1 MANLRRSSSQRR
13 IDRQADDPAAIAHA
27 AAAEW
32 MFQERQKQPFEP
44 SDPRARPSTAIR
56 PPSRAR
62 SIRESVKEYV
72 FPGTTSRSLSRA
84 QSSESLRTMN
94 TVVSQD
100 SSQPAGWRSWGLPR
114 RLSSRSNSRPGT
126 SRGQSADLDQ
136 LRKPDAS
143 VVNLN
148 RELPPLPS
156 LDSWRDP
163 ASVQPKPQLER
174 VRSPKSPAHIASLMR
189 PQEQQQKQQQQQRAA
204 APPKSHRRSGSDTL
218 ATLSKAAHAARS
230 PSYSKSQS
238 ETANRPQ
245 NIGPESPLTAI
256 ENMTLNGM
264 TSASNRGHSRHKS
277 TGTLSSHS
285 EAANF
290 SRKMSVDT
298 PSRSTFSNETKTAR
312 KEEQKS
318 RLKRVFS
325 GWMRKKETK
334 DDWMQKIEKQGVKEG
349 VLVQDGAASAP
360 VVRY

>member
-1 MANLRRSSSQRR
+1 VTKANWCRSSSQRR
-13 IDRQADDPAAIAHA
+13 QDRPADDPAAIAHA

-32 MFQERQKQPFEP
+32 MFQERQKHPQLEP
-44 SDPRARPSTAIR
+44 SAPQARPSTAVR
-56 PPSRAR
+56 PLSRTR
-62 SIRESVKEYV
+62 SIRDSVKEYV

-84 QSSESLRTMN
+84 QSTESLRTMN

-100 SSQPAGWRSWGLPR
+100 SSQLPGWRSWGLSR
-114 RLSSRSNSRPGT
+114 KLSSRSNSRPGT
-126 SRGQSADLDQ
+126 SKGQSNESEQ
-136 LRKPDAS
+136 SKRPDAS

-189 PQEQQQKQQQQQRAA
+189 PQDQQQPQRAA
-204 APPKSHRRSGSDTL
+204 APSTSHRRSGSDTL
-218 ATLSKAAHAARS
+218 ATHYNAAHAARS
-230 PSYSKSQS
+230 PSYTKTQVEAATRSKIITP
-238 ETANRPQ
+238 ET
-245 NIGPESPLTAI
+245 PLTAI
-256 ENMTLNGM
+256 EKVTLNGTAS
-264 TSASNRGHSRHKS
+264 TSNFGHSRHKS
-277 TGTLSSHS
+277 TGTLSTHS

-298 PSRSTFSNETKTAR
+298 PSQSILSSETKTAR

-325 GWMRKKETK
+325 GWMRKKASK

-349 VLVQDGAASAP
+349 VMVEEGAASAP
-360 VVRY
+360 IVRY